1 MLSRLGESINI
12 IFGNA
17 RQKKNIHTLEKEWQL
32 VENVIIIHKTMYIPE
47 LETVLP
53 DNNLLHKYSNMLIP
67 MGLLEISAENALLH
81 GLRNKS
87 EKPYVLSISV
97 KDTDDS
103 LIFTIEDNGIGRTA
117 AKQLSS
123 FKNNGTGIQY
133 INDLIHI
140 LNKPNRK
147 KIEIE
152 FEGRF

>member
-1 MLSRLGESINI
+1 M
-12 IFGNA
+12 
-17 RQKKNIHTLEKEWQL
+17 
-32 VENVIIIHKTMYIPE
+32 
-47 LETVLP
+47 
-53 DNNLLHKYSNMLIP
+53 
-67 MGLLEISAENALLH
+67 
-81 GLRNKS
+81 
-87 EKPYVLSISV
+87 LSISV

-152 FEGRF
+152 FEDYAPINNISTRTKITVTIPKNYHYEY